1 MHATLVGENHAP
13 KVGQEW
19 RYTVRAT
26 DASGRPLTGTVE
38 TEFALGGQ
46 VVGRETPAT
55 HPLRHGVLHDS
66 IQFPAQA
73 VGYPLALRAVVR
85 STAGTVAVDW
95 RVTVSR

>member
-19 RYTVRAT
+19 HYTVRAA

-38 TEFALGGQ
+38 TEFVLGGQ

-55 HPLRHGVLHDS
+55 HALRHGVLHDS
-66 IQFPAQA
+66 VQFPAQA

-85 STAGTVAVDW
+85 STAGTVALDW
-95 RVTVSR
+95 SVTVTR